1 MITLMTIIAGFT
13 AISFVVSAMGF
24 VIRVFG
30 KAIGFV
36 LGLAL
41 LIPVLG
47 VFLVGAGIVFFPL
60 FLLLGVA
67 LTGARRIAHM

>member
-13 AISFVVSAMGF
+13 ALGFVVSVMGF

-30 KAIGFV
+30 KAIGFL

-41 LIPVLG
+41 LVPVLG
-47 VFLVGAGIVFFPL
+47 VFLIGAGIAFSPL
-60 FLLLGVA
+60 FLLLGLA
-67 LTGARRIAHM
+67 LTGCRRIAHI

>member
-1 MITLMTIIAGFT
+1 MITIMTIIAMGT
-13 AISFVVSAMGF
+13 AIGFVLSAMGF

-41 LIPVLG
+41 LVPVLG
-47 VFLVGAGIVFFPL
+47 VFLVGAGIVFSPL
-60 FLLLGVA
+60 FLLLGLA

>member
-13 AISFVVSAMGF
+13 ALSFVVSAMGF

-41 LIPVLG
+41 LVPVLG
-47 VFLVGAGIVFFPL
+47 VFLVGTGIVFFPL